1 MASNGK
7 DTNAAKPKLVDVLT
21 RINKEGM
28 SEAELKVIQAMLNK
42 FGNYEKDNDTTI
54 NKDSGKK
61 LNLRTKSN
69 ASQASFVQSRDNQP
83 VPKQVSKSCRSMSGS
98 GSNPERNAS
107 KRLFLSL

>member
-21 RINKEGM
+21 RMNKEGM

-42 FGNYEKDNDTTI
+42 FGKYEK
-54 NKDSGKK
+54 G
-61 LNLRTKSN
+61 
-69 ASQASFVQSRDNQP
+69 
-83 VPKQVSKSCRSMSGS
+83 SMSGS